1 VCPSM
6 CVVQIVYLKG
16 LLRKLFNK
24 GTSLYRMRF
33 RSKSM
38 AVRTCH
44 LEQVPSLQFM
54 HSRRTIT
61 VP

>member
-1 VCPSM
+1 M

-24 GTSLYRMRF
+24 GTSLYRI